1 MLASFLNDT
10 IRPQA
15 LEIFRD
21 KNELEL
27 MLLAGVTQNF
37 KKGEIIFKEGGIPNG
52 IFYLKKGHVKKYK
65 GTSLGSEQIFY
76 ICASGEILGYHSVLA
91 ETWYSDSA
99 ATLDEC
105 EITFIPKDVFQRAL
119 QVSPELSLR
128 LLKALAHEFRL
139 FKIGIATLAT
149 SSVKERLAINL
160 LILDE
165 KFRKSPKSTKG
176 SEIILS
182 RSDLANMVG
191 TAKENLVRMLADFKT
206 NGLIKITD
214 NGIQITNRDKI
225 IKAASLIGKI

>member
-21 KNELEL
+21 KNELQI

-37 KKGEIIFKEGGIPNG
+37 KKGEIVFKEGGIPSG
-52 IFYLKKGHVKKYK
+52 VFYLKKGHVKKYK
-65 GTSLGSEQIFY
+65 GTAIGGEQIFY
-76 ICASGEILGYHSVLA
+76 VCATGELLGYHAVLA
-91 ETWYSDSA
+91 EEWYSDSA
-99 ATLDEC
+99 STLDDC
-105 EITFIPKDVFQRAL
+105 EITFVPKEVFQRTL
-119 QVSPELSLR
+119 HDSPDLALR

-165 KFRKSPKSTKG
+165 KFRKSQKSTKA

-191 TAKENLVRMLADFKT
+191 TAKENLVRMLAEFKA

-214 NGIQITNRDKI
+214 NGIQITNRNGV
-225 IKAASLIGKI
+225 IKTASLIGTI